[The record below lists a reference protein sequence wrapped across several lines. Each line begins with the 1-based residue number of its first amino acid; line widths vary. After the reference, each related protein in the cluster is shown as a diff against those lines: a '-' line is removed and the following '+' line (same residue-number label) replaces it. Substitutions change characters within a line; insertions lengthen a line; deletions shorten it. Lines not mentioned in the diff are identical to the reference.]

1 MTNAGISVRISV
13 GFTFVLL
20 LLLVVGGVG
29 SYATL
34 EFDKALESSSASA
47 QTSINFQAMNNV
59 LTEIRRTVQIF
70 AETGEESSLV
80 SSRERLAQLHQNVQE
95 QLVAMGIH
103 GEEQS
108 KLISQLAAQLEA
120 YGKNLEQ
127 LAAFR
132 HQRDDLLLNQLEPE
146 LQSLQQRLESAPD
159 TPALAKLRL
168 VVIQARS
175 LESRYIASAKPDLLD
190 QAADKLGQIA
200 QLPDVDAEAATS
212 ITHLKELLG
221 RTGDVGVSLQKTTKL
236 MQGRGAQFSDLTRQI
251 NELQAKDLQQAI
263 NDAQH
268 FSSRSRLLVIL
279 ISLFAVAS
287 GGLGAA
293 FISRGIVRP
302 IHAMTRTMSRLAH
315 GDVKVELTY
324 LDRSDE
330 VGQMARAVQVFK
342 ENRQRTDNLEITQQQ
357 DLMQKERRRMILEQQ
372 TARFETTI
380 TRTLNVVAQ
389 AVGQMS
395 HTAEVMSDNATDA
408 NQRSHQACEIAE
420 HAADNVRTVAIKADE
435 LAGSVQ
441 EISVQVARSSAI
453 ASAAVEEA
461 KRTSEQMRMLDEAS
475 QRIGE
480 VVQLIT
486 AIASQT
492 NLLALNATIEA
503 ARAGDAGKGFAVV
516 ASEVKNLANQTAK
529 ATDEIASHIAMVQQ
543 RTGGAI
549 TAIGAIGE
557 TIVQIDQISTLI
569 TREVS
574 QQGEA
579 TQEIARNIQLA
590 AQGTRSVTQTILG
603 VAETARASEKTAS
616 AVLSSSHHL
625 MNESGQ
631 LRSAVEAF
639 LSGINSDAAD
649 ETDADSQFVKIV
661 MEQSAEIGRLFET
674 SILRG
679 DIAEAD
685 LFDEDYHSIA
695 GTDPQKHITRY
706 VDFTDRCLPDLQ
718 DTILAI
724 DPHIVFCAAVDRNGY
739 LPTHNRKYS
748 QPQGNDPVWNAT
760 NSRHRRIFNDK
771 TGLASARNQKPFLIQ
786 TYWRDMGGG
795 ESQAMVEVS
804 SPILVNDRHWGALR
818 LGYAV

>member
-1 MTNAGISVRISV
+1 MGQRSLFRLGNVKIRHK
-13 GFTFVLL
+13 VLL
-20 LLLVVGGVG
+20 SMGVLVLCFACNTVVSIYSMISNNG
-29 SYATL
+29 SYETL
-34 EFDKALESSSASA
+34 LKRQVSAVSHMERA
-47 QTSINFQAMNNV
+47 NEKIVDSMRLLYQYV
-59 LTEIRRTVQIF
+59 
-70 AETGEESSLV
+70 AETDEAEM
-80 SSRERLAQLHQNVQE
+80 RRAQ
-95 QLVAMGIH
+95 
-103 GEEQS
+103 
-108 KLISQLAAQLEA
+108 AQLEVA
-120 YGKNLEQ
+120 RSEFILQ
-127 LAAFR
+127 LGQVREEAPFLGGQIDAAQALYA
-132 HQRDDLLLNQLEPE
+132 HSLDDSRNVLAWSLNNNDKANELMRSTVRPE
-146 LQSLQQRLESAPD
+146 LEKLHDDISTMVGHLDDDQKTMSA
-159 TPALAKLRL
+159 A
-168 VVIQARS
+168 
-175 LESRYIASAKPDLLD
+175 ASAK
-190 QAADKLGQIA
+190 
-200 QLPDVDAEAATS
+200 ATS
-212 ITHLKELLG
+212 SIVVNLVLVVLG
-221 RTGDVGVSLQKTTKL
+221 MLSSWLVANLIVSKGVSQPLQDLSSTMVEIT
-236 MQGRGAQFSDLTRQI
+236 QGNTAV
-251 NELQAKDLQQAI
+251 AI
-263 NDAQH
+263 TSLNDA
-268 FSSRSRLLVIL
+268 
-279 ISLFAVAS
+279 
-287 GGLGAA
+287 
-293 FISRGIVRP
+293 
-302 IHAMTRTMSRLAH
+302 
-315 GDVKVELTY
+315 
-324 LDRSDE
+324 DE

-342 ENRQRTDNLEITQQQ
+342 ENRQRTDDLEITQQQ

-453 ASAAVEEA
+453 ASAAVDEA

-549 TAIGAIGE
+549 AAIGAIGE
-557 TIVQIDQISTLI
+557 TIVQIDQISALI

-590 AQGTRSVTQTILG
+590 AQGTRSVTETILG

-649 ETDADSQFVKIV
+649 ETDADSRFVEIV
-661 MEQSAEIGRLFET
+661 MDQSAETRAACL
-674 SILRG
+674 
-679 DIAEAD
+679 
-685 LFDEDYHSIA
+685 
-695 GTDPQKHITRY
+695 KH
-706 VDFTDRCLPDLQ
+706 PS
-718 DTILAI
+718 
-724 DPHIVFCAAVDRNGY
+724 CAATSPR
-739 LPTHNRKYS
+739 PTCSMRTIT
-748 QPQGNDPVWNAT
+748 P
-760 NSRHRRIFNDK
+760 
-771 TGLASARNQKPFLIQ
+771 
-786 TYWRDMGGG
+786 
-795 ESQAMVEVS
+795 
-804 SPILVNDRHWGALR
+804 
-818 LGYAV
+818 